1 MYFRTATRRK
11 GNKVYRSLHLVES
24 YRTTDGKV
32 RQRIIINFGPAHR
45 YTKGE
50 VKKIIQALSQ
60 FFDLGEPK
68 QREGVP
74 PEASQDFGGTY
85 VIFRLWEELG
95 WSELFK
101 RHLRGRRYDFDVI
114 ANLKVLVA
122 NRLLDPM
129 AKLHILDWMEGVY
142 FPGIDI
148 AQIDYNHLLRA
159 MDFLIEHKGELE
171 PRLASALVT
180 LFDTSLDLVFYD
192 LTSCYFEIDAED
204 RDQKGPKCR
213 AVSTLRN
220 YGHDRDDSGCPQVV
234 LGLVMTKEGMP
245 LCHHVFPGQ
254 TPDKTTLKEV
264 IEDLKGRF
272 PIRRCVVV
280 ADRGLLTEE
289 NLEVLTGAKLD
300 YIVARPLRRNRLTQ
314 QAIETLRPKIEEQLR
329 AWQKAKTPLAEREC
343 FFDTLMDGR
352 RFVIAHSEEI
362 ATKTKK
368 TRSAALGQ
376 ATSYVTYRV
385 ARTVGQQNGTIA
397 VSGKALSHQETL
409 LHLHDYLRDRK
420 LNRYYRLWLDEQ
432 GTIQWAP
439 NEHSRRW
446 ENEIDGKLIVETT
459 NLSLTP
465 TEVVQQYKELQE
477 VERCFRTLKSSLD
490 IRPVYHWVD
499 RRIEAHIFMCVMA
512 LQIERLMRQRLRKA
526 KITRS
531 PERVLEKLCFQKTV
545 EATAQGKRIQGLL
558 QPTEQQL
565 KLFEAL
571 NIPKPKHKHLAN
583 PAL

>member
-24 YRTTDGKV
+24 YRTRAGKV

-50 VKKIIQALSQ
+50 VKKIIQALSL
-60 FFDLGEPK
+60 FFHLDEPT
-68 QREGVP
+68 QPEGIP

-85 VIFRLWEELG
+85 VIFRIWEELG
-95 WSELFK
+95 WSELLK
-101 RHLRGRRYDFDVI
+101 RLLRGRRYDFDVV

-122 NRLLDPM
+122 NRLVDPM

-142 FPGIDI
+142 FPGIDR

-171 PRLASALVT
+171 PRLASPLIS

-192 LTSCYFEIDAED
+192 LTSCYFEIDGED
-204 RDQKGPKCR
+204 RDQKGAKRR

-220 YGHDRDDSGCPQVV
+220 YGYDRDGSGCPQLV

-280 ADRGLLTEE
+280 GDRGLLTEE
-289 NLEVLTGAKLD
+289 NLQVLTAAELD

-314 QAIETLRPKIEEQLR
+314 KAIEALRPKIKEQLR
-329 AWQKAKTPLAEREC
+329 AWQKARTPVAEREC
-343 FFDTLMDGR
+343 VFDTIMESR
-352 RFVIAHSEEI
+352 RFVVAHSEEI
-362 ATKTKK
+362 ARKTKK
-368 TRSAALGQ
+368 SRTAALGQ
-376 ATSYVTYRV
+376 ATSYITYRV
-385 ARTVGQQNGTIA
+385 ARTVGQQNGTVA

-409 LHLHDYLRDRK
+409 LHLHDYLRDHK
-420 LNRYYRLWLDEQ
+420 LNRYYRLWLGEE
-432 GTIQWAP
+432 GAIQWAP
-439 NEHSRRW
+439 DENSRRW
-446 ENEIDGKLIVETT
+446 ENEIDGKLILETT
-459 NLSLTP
+459 NLSLSP
-465 TEVVQQYKELQE
+465 TEVLQQYKELQE

-490 IRPVYHWVD
+490 IRPMHHWVD

-512 LQIERLMRQRLRKA
+512 LQMERLMRQRLRQA

-531 PERVLEKLCFQKTV
+531 PERVLEKLCIQRTV
-545 EATAQGKRIQGLL
+545 EATADGKKIQGLV

-565 KLFEAL
+565 NLFKAL
-571 NIPKPKHKHLAN
+571 NIPKPQHKHLAN